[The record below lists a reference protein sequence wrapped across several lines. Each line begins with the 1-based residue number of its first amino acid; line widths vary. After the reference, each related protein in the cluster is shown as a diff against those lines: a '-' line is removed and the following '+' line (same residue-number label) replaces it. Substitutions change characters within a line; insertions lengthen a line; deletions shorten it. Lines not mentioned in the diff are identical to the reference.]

1 MKALIVEDD
10 STSRKILE
18 RFLNDIFKTD
28 IAIDGEEACMAF
40 KQAFTGDDKYDVVF
54 LDIMMPKKDGLEV
67 LDELRKFEEKNG
79 VLGLDGVKII
89 MTSALDDSRNILNA
103 FKGGCEGYIVK
114 PYSKKNIYDKIEE
127 LGLINQ
133 EV

>member
-10 STSRKILE
+10 FTSRKIVQ
-18 RFLNDIFKTD
+18 RFLNDTFETD
-28 IAIDGEEACMAF
+28 IAINGEEACNAF
-40 KQAFTGDDKYDVVF
+40 KKSVMEDEKYDVIF

-89 MTSALDDSRNILNA
+89 MTSALDDSKNILNA
-103 FKGGCEGYIVK
+103 FKSGCEGYIVK
-114 PYSKKNIYDKIEE
+114 PYSEKNIYDKIEE
-127 LGLINQ
+127 LGLVSQ
-133 EV
+133 EI